1 MICKICHVNQVD
13 TTEGRCRFCFNE
25 QEKIINR
32 TDLPYSYRYN
42 ILLILNLFS
51 RTLGGETASR
61 LAHNE
66 ETAGSTPA

>member
-32 TDLPYSYRYN
+32 TDLPYSCTPSSYDGKGKD
-42 ILLILNLFS
+42 
-51 RTLGGETASR
+51 TLALAGRIPALAINQR
-61 LAHNE
+61 L
-66 ETAGSTPA
+66 